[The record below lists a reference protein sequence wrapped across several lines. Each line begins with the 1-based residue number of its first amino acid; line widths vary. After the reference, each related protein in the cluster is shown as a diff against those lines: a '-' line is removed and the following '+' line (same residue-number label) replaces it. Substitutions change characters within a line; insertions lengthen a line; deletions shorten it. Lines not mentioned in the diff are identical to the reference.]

1 MSSVCQSEKQH
12 LDLSIV
18 KLLLLALR
26 HPDCKQNTEIDFA
39 CVLLMPTNVPTCQLQ
54 SQQSTPCAQ
63 CKPDASTR
71 GPELS
76 VLGPERLIGKLKVFK
91 SAASQPSSSSG
102 RVVVPTFHLLQSI
115 QTTQR
120 GAGHCLPALSNVL
133 LNHWAT
139 KHAEGHQSSLYH
151 PSLVWTGD
159 NDTGYEKT
167 KVTDICNVPN
177 LVHPARHSSTEFNHV
192 GQLVPFPK
200 LALKDTQQKS
210 ALSQCL
216 QM

>member
-102 RVVVPTFHLLQSI
+102 R
-115 QTTQR
+115 
-120 GAGHCLPALSNVL
+120 
-133 LNHWAT
+133 
-139 KHAEGHQSSLYH
+139 HAEGHQSSLYH